1 MDNTL
6 GRVVAVAGSQMTVT
20 LDDKE
25 SVAEAVRIDE
35 MVKVRCVDFD
45 VVGTI
50 AAIQLEISGPSP
62 RRIFMVDLLGE
73 IASTSDGRQQF
84 SRGVSHHPVIGTPV
98 RAATEADRTAVYSQP
113 SASNVRIG
121 ALYHNPL
128 RPALIRCAPHSSW
141 STSCYRR
148 TSRCS
153 ARPAQENHVPLL

>member
-35 MVKVRCVDFD
+35 MVKAYCVDFD

-62 RRIFMVDLLGE
+62 RRIFMVDLL
-73 IASTSDGRQQF
+73 
-84 SRGVSHHPVIGTPV
+84 
-98 RAATEADRTAVYSQP
+98 
-113 SASNVRIG
+113 
-121 ALYHNPL
+121 
-128 RPALIRCAPHSSW
+128 
-141 STSCYRR
+141 
-148 TSRCS
+148 
-153 ARPAQENHVPLL
+153 

>member
-62 RRIFMVDLLGE
+62 RRIF
-73 IASTSDGRQQF
+73 
-84 SRGVSHHPVIGTPV
+84 
-98 RAATEADRTAVYSQP
+98 
-113 SASNVRIG
+113 IG
-121 ALYHNPL
+121 A
-128 RPALIRCAPHSSW
+128 IRSW
-141 STSCYRR
+141 
-148 TSRCS
+148 CS
-153 ARPAQENHVPLL
+153 ATISATC